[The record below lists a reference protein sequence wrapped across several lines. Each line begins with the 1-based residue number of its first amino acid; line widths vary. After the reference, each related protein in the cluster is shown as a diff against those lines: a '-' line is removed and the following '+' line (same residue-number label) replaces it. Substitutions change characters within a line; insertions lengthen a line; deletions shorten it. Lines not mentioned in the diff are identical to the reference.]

1 MQSRAITR
9 RRNGGRV
16 AEIQD
21 RWSQEQLAAGIE
33 TVPFLKMLSR
43 GGWRPNFDYLH
54 RVASLLGLS
63 LPSTL
68 LGRLDDAVY
77 ASKIAQTD
85 IDPTPLIV
93 IGHWRSGTTHLHGLL
108 GRDPNHTYSTVYQV
122 VFPTSFLT
130 TGKVGPRLLKN
141 ALPPT
146 RTYDNMAHG
155 WFEPAEDEIALLKLT
170 GGLSFYSALMFPD
183 RYAEY
188 EKYIDFL
195 EATEAERRTWKNALT
210 LFIKKIMLATGG
222 KRVVLK
228 SCPHSAR
235 IRLLL
240 ELFPDAKFIHIH
252 RHPARVFRSMVH
264 MRSKVDWEN
273 FLYRPEEAF
282 LKQRWE
288 HTALLGERLF
298 TRLIEDRKLIPEEN
312 LVEIAYGDFVG
323 NEIPVLREIYEKFR
337 LPDFDRFERVLR
349 PYLDTLK
356 GYKVNKLDMEPELI
370 DFVYERWRLVYDTY
384 GYTKEFRQ

>member
-1 MQSRAITR
+1 MRANELI
-9 RRNGGRV
+9 
-16 AEIQD
+16 D
-21 RWSQEQLAAGIE
+21 RWSQEQLATGIE
-33 TVPFLKMLSR
+33 TGALLKMLKA
-43 GGWRPNFDYLH
+43 GGWKPNLDYLH
-54 RVASLLGLS
+54 RVAMLGGLS

-68 LGRLDDAVY
+68 LGRVDDAMY
-77 ASKIAQTD
+77 ASKLAQMD

-122 VFPTSFLT
+122 VFPSSFLA
-130 TGKVGPRLLKN
+130 TGKIGPRLLKN

-155 WFEPAEDEIALLKLT
+155 WFEPAEDEIGLLKLT

-183 RYAEY
+183 RYAQY

-195 EATEAERRTWKNALT
+195 EATEEERRIWKNAVT
-210 LFIKKIMLATGG
+210 LFIKKMMLATGG
-222 KRVVLK
+222 KRVILK

-235 IRLLL
+235 IRMLL

-273 FLYRPEEAF
+273 FLSRPEQAF
-282 LKQRWE
+282 LDQRWE

-298 TRLIEDRKLIPEEN
+298 TRIIEDRELIPEQN
-312 LVEIAYGDFVG
+312 LVEIAYGDFIG
-323 NEIPVLREIYEKFR
+323 NETRVLREIYDKFN
-337 LPDFDRFERVLR
+337 LPDWERFERVLT

-356 GYKVNKLDMEPELI
+356 GYKVNKLTMEPELA
-370 DFVYERWRLVYDTY
+370 DFVYERWQQVYDTY
-384 GYTKEFRQ
+384 GYTKEFKS